1 MKKLNR
7 RDFLQR
13 AAVLGAATVGGSAFL
28 AACQSGGG
36 ESGGGGGGG
45 FACDDLSGLTDAEKA
60 TRAGVNYADQ
70 STTEG
75 QNCANCTHY
84 TAAAAGE
91 CGGCAVV
98 KGPIHPEGWCTLWV
112 TT

>member
-36 ESGGGGGGG
+36 ESGGGGGG
-45 FACDDLSGLTDAEKA
+45 FACDDVSGLTDAEKA
-60 TRAGVNYADQ
+60 TRQGVNYIDQ
-70 STTEG
+70 TTTEG
-75 QNCANCTHY
+75 QMCSNCTHFTSAGA
-84 TAAAAGE
+84 TA
-91 CGGCAVV
+91 CGSCAVV
-98 KGPIHPEGWCTLWV
+98 KGPIHPDGWCTLWV
-112 TT
+112 AAA